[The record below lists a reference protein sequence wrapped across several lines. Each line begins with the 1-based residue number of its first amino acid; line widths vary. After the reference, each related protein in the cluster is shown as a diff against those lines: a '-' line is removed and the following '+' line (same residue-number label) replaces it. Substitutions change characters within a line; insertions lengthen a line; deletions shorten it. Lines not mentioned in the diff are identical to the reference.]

1 MLTFIADNLPFSEEI
16 KGLDKGYQGKGTAD
30 APGTIELIVSNTVG
44 FITVA
49 GGVAFIIYTAMAA
62 LTWITAREEADRISK
77 AKQQFVNALIG
88 LAMMVSAYAFTGIM
102 QTVFGFDILDV
113 ATLLGKLKP

>member
-1 MLTFIADNLPFSEEI
+1 MVLADTPLQRIEGLP
-16 KGLDKGYQGKGTAD
+16 GGYQGKP
-30 APGTIELIVSNTVG
+30 PGEGASTIELIVSNTVG
-44 FITVA
+44 FITIA

-113 ATLLGKLKP
+113 ATLLGKLKPNP

>member
-1 MLTFIADNLPFSEEI
+1 MLLADLPFTKEVE
-16 KGLDKGYQGKGTAD
+16 GLDKGYQKMGTAG
-30 APGTIELIVSNTVG
+30 APGTLELIVSNTVG
-44 FITVA
+44 FITIA

-113 ATLLGKLKP
+113 KGLLEKVTPK